1 MARHLSPAL
10 LLALLVILLHAK
22 IFTDDIPKPKENEA
36 LPEQAKRLG
45 IDAPKKSMKFET
57 IESKKYKGEKYDLVI
72 DEEEAKNSGLT
83 PEELKKSLKDA
94 MDSRSDRREDSS
106 VTIEI
111 EEEKAKE
118 NSDGKNPEKTEKQEC
133 EKETKKKFVAK
144 IKKAEKPENPHSDS
158 KKPAEKKLSLGE
170 KKSLKITAEGACESQ
185 NKGLL
190 ESVKFER
197 TNIT

>member
-1 MARHLSPAL
+1 MARHLSIVTLPL
-10 LLALLVILLHAK
+10 FILLHAK
-22 IFTDDIPKPKENEA
+22 IFTDDMPKTKENEVF
-36 LPEQAKRLG
+36 PEQAKRLG

-57 IESKKYKGEKYDLVI
+57 IESEKYKGEKYDLVI

-83 PEELKKSLKDA
+83 PEEIKKSLKEA
-94 MDSRSDRREDSS
+94 MDSRSDRREDGS

-118 NSDGKNPEKTEKQEC
+118 NTDEKNTEKIEKGEC

-144 IKKAEKPENPHSDS
+144 IKKTEKPQNPYNDS
-158 KKPAEKKLSLGE
+158 KRPAEKKLSLGE
-170 KKSLKITAEGACESQ
+170 KKSLKITAGGACESQ

-190 ESVKFER
+190 DSVKFQQ